1 MSLDAALA
9 LRIQKDSNFAILLSL
24 AHFGAEEFANNIHS
38 IFTTTIYMIISNSA
52 DIIGRLLA
60 LQLIP
65 LH

>member
-1 MSLDAALA
+1 MCFNTALA
-9 LRIQKDSNFAILLSL
+9 LRIQKDSDFAILLSF